1 MLKRMAVFVLVVLAL
16 LVGAGVAGPYLTLYQ
31 LRTAIQ
37 EQDPERLAD
46 QVDFPTL
53 RSNLK
58 DQINAR
64 TAQATPPQWRD
75 SPLSALA
82 LGLTTQLADHAV
94 DALITPPGLA
104 SLMAGYGP
112 RPATVPPA
120 DPDAPGTAPPA
131 DPFRDART
139 RFDNPNRFS
148 VQARTRRGDL
158 IHFVLSRHGLK
169 WRLSNILLPGAV
181 TTPIEGQQQGRGTP
195 QEALIH
201 A

>member
-1 MLKRMAVFVLVVLAL
+1 MLKRMAMFALLMLVL

-37 EQDPERLAD
+37 EQDSERLAD
-46 QVDFPTL
+46 QVDFSTL
-53 RSNLK
+53 RGNLK

-64 TAQATPPQWRD
+64 TAQAISQRPD

-82 LGLTTQLADHAV
+82 LGQLADHAV

-112 RPATVPPA
+112 RPATVPPV
-120 DPDAPGTAPPA
+120 DPDASGTAPPA
-131 DPFRDART
+131 DPFHDART
-139 RFDNPNRFS
+139 RFDSPNRFS

-181 TTPIEGQQQGRGTP
+181 TAPVEGERLGRWAP
-195 QEALIH
+195 EEALSH

>member
-1 MLKRMAVFVLVVLAL
+1 MLKRMAMFALLVLAL

-53 RSNLK
+53 RGNLK

-64 TAQATPPQWRD
+64 TAQAIPQRSD

-82 LGLTTQLADHAV
+82 LGLTTQLAEHAV
-94 DALITPPGLA
+94 DALITPTGLA

-139 RFDNPNRFS
+139 RFDSPNRFS
-148 VQARTRRGDL
+148 VQARTHQGDL

-169 WRLSNILLPGAV
+169 WRLSNILLPDAGM
-181 TTPIEGQQQGRGTP
+181 TPLEGERLGRWAP
-195 QEALIH
+195 QEVLSH

>member
-1 MLKRMAVFVLVVLAL
+1 MLKRMAVFALLVLAL

-64 TAQATPPQWRD
+64 TAQAISERPD

-148 VQARTRRGDL
+148 VQVRTRRGDL
-158 IHFVLSRHGLK
+158 IHFVLNRHGLK

-181 TTPIEGQQQGRGTP
+181 TTPVEGEQQGRWAP
-195 QEALIH
+195 QEALSH

>member
-1 MLKRMAVFVLVVLAL
+1 MLKRMAMFSLLVLAL

-64 TAQATPPQWRD
+64 TAQAIPQLRD

-139 RFDNPNRFS
+139 RFDSPNRFS
-148 VQARTRRGDL
+148 VQARTHQGDL

-169 WRLSNILLPGAV
+169 WRLSNILLPGSV
-181 TTPIEGQQQGRGTP
+181 TAPVEGEQQGRWAP
-195 QEALIH
+195 QEALSN

>member
-1 MLKRMAVFVLVVLAL
+1 MLKRMAVFALLVLAL

-58 DQINAR
+58 DQFKAR
-64 TAQATPPQWRD
+64 TAQAIPQWRD

-139 RFDNPNRFS
+139 RFDSPNRFS

-169 WRLSNILLPGAV
+169 WRLSNILLPGAL
-181 TTPIEGQQQGRGTP
+181 TAPAEEERLGRGAP
-195 QEALIH
+195 EEAPSH

>member
-1 MLKRMAVFVLVVLAL
+1 MLKRMAVFALLVLAL

-37 EQDPERLAD
+37 EQDSERLAD

-58 DQINAR
+58 DQLNAR
-64 TAQATPPQWRD
+64 TAQAIPQWRD

-112 RPATVPPA
+112 RPATVPSA
-120 DPDAPGTAPPA
+120 DPNAPGTAPPA

-139 RFDNPNRFS
+139 RFDSPSRFS
-148 VQARTRRGDL
+148 VQARTRQGDL

-181 TTPIEGQQQGRGTP
+181 TAPVEGEKQGRWAP
-195 QEALIH
+195 QEALSH

>member
-1 MLKRMAVFVLVVLAL
+1 MLKRMAVFALLVLAL

-53 RSNLK
+53 RGNLK

-64 TAQATPPQWRD
+64 TAQAITQRPD

-94 DALITPPGLA
+94 DALITPTGLA

-112 RPATVPPA
+112 RPAAAPPA
-120 DPDAPGTAPPA
+120 DPDAPGTAPPR
-131 DPFRDART
+131 DPFHDART
-139 RFDNPNRFS
+139 RFESPRRFS
-148 VQARTRRGDL
+148 VEVRTRQGDL

-169 WRLSNILLPGAV
+169 WRLSNILLPDAGM
-181 TTPIEGQQQGRGTP
+181 TPIEGERLGRWVP
-195 QEALIH
+195 QEVLSH

>member
-1 MLKRMAVFVLVVLAL
+1 MLKRMAVFALLVLVL

-64 TAQATPPQWRD
+64 TAQAIPQLRD

-94 DALITPPGLA
+94 DALITPTGLA

-139 RFDNPNRFS
+139 RFDSPNRFS

-181 TTPIEGQQQGRGTP
+181 TAPVEGERQGRWAP
-195 QEALIH
+195 QEALSH